1 MKQELLD
8 TLTTYQCDKAFLQ
21 EQEEEI
27 INDLIKLRDKYDIS
41 QKRLSELVDISQPSL
56 ARLEKK
62 KISPCLS
69 TMIKILAPLG
79 YTIKVVPIDYEIQ
92 K

>member
-1 MKQELLD
+1 MEQNKVN
-8 TLTTYQCDKAFLQ
+8 TYQYDKEFLQ
-21 EQEEEI
+21 EQEAEI

-56 ARLEKK
+56 ARLEKR